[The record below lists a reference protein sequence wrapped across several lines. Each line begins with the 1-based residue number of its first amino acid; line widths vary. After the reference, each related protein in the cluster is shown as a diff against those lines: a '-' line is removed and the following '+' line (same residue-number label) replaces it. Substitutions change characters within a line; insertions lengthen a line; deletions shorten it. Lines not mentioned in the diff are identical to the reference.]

1 MTFNKRKKNSRYR
14 GSKTHGCGSM
24 KKRRGAGNKG
34 GTGMAG
40 SGKRAQ
46 SKKPLI
52 LKLYGNEYFGKHGFK
67 RTATQHFKTINISFL
82 EAKFGE
88 LLAKGTIKNEKGM
101 FEVDLEALGADKLLG
116 TGNPTRK
123 YRIKALYVSGSAAE
137 KIKEAGGEVI
147 AENASEEK
155 EEEIEEAE
163 EQ

>member
-1 MTFNKRKKNSRYR
+1 MSVNKRKKNSRYR

-46 SKKPLI
+46 SKKPTI
-52 LKLYGNEYFGKHGFK
+52 LKLYGNEYFGKHGFN
-67 RTATQHFKTINISFL
+67 RVATQHFKTINIAFL
-82 EAKFGE
+82 EAKFEE

-101 FEVDLEALGADKLLG
+101 FEVDIEALGADKLLG

-123 YRIKALYVSGSAAE
+123 YRVKAIFASGSAAE
-137 KIKEAGGEVI
+137 KITEAGGEVI
-147 AENASEEK
+147 AESASEEK
-155 EEEIEEAE
+155 EEAE
-163 EQ
+163 EEKQ